1 MAPGLNSLRWL
12 AALALFA
19 ASAGACAQA
28 FDHSHKAW
36 GALLARHVVV
46 APGGKASAVRY
57 AGFTAD
63 RVALKAYLDA
73 VSAVGEAEFG
83 AWSKEQRM
91 AFLVNAYNAY
101 TVEKVLTRYPGL
113 KSIRDFGTV
122 FGNPW
127 KDRFFRLLGREQ
139 SLDGLEHG
147 MLRKPGDYDEPRL
160 HFALNCASI
169 GCPMLRE
176 EPYLATRIAAQLEEQ
191 AVRFLSDRS
200 RNRYAGGRLEVSKLF
215 DWYKEDFGVREQYF
229 ARYSKVL
236 ADTAEAQAAV
246 AAGRA
251 PLAFL
256 EYDWR
261 LNDAQP

>member
-1 MAPGLNSLRWL
+1 MAPGLNLLRWL
-12 AALALFA
+12 AALALIA
-19 ASAGACAQA
+19 ASAGAQA

-36 GALLARHVVV
+36 GTLLAKHVEVL
-46 APGGKASAVRY
+46 PGGKASAVRY
-57 AGFTAD
+57 AGLAAD
-63 RVALKAYLDA
+63 RATLKAYLDA

-83 AWSKEQRM
+83 AWTKEQRM

-139 SLDGLEHG
+139 SLDGIEHG
-147 MLRKPGDYDEPRL
+147 MLRKPGAYDEPRL

-176 EPYLATRIAAQLEEQ
+176 EPYVATRLAVQLEEQ

-200 RNRYAGGRLEVSKLF
+200 RNRYSDGRLEVSKLF

-229 ARYSKVL
+229 SRYAKLL
-236 ADTAEAQAAV
+236 AGTAEGQAAV

-261 LNDAQP
+261 LNEAQR